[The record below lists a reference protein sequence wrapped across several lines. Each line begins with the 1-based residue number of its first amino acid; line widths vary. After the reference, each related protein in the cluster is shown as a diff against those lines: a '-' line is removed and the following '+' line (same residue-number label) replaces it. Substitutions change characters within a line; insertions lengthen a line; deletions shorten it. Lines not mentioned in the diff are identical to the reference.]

1 MYEHEVLSRI
11 LESMAVV
18 DLLNLPDLQ
27 SAELICRR
35 LQAIR
40 EAHRIPPGQPD
51 DSSAD
56 HFMGWRYKNAGQGM
70 DSSLA
75 AHVANELKN
84 ETAIAKESRK
94 SERRTSS
101 PP

>member
-1 MYEHEVLSRI
+1 
-11 LESMAVV
+11 
-18 DLLNLPDLQ
+18 
-27 SAELICRR
+27 
-35 LQAIR
+35 
-40 EAHRIPPGQPD
+40 
-51 DSSAD
+51 
-56 HFMGWRYKNAGQGM
+56 MGWRYKNAGQGM